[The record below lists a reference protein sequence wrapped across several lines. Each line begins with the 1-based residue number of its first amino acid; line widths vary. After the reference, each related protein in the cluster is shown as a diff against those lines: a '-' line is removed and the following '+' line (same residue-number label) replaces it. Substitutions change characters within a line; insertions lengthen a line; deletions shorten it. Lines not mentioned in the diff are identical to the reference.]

1 MSDMQGDQSESPLA
15 ISHPMPALRL
25 NQRDVELNMLRQDGS
40 IEGPESPTLA
50 SSRPPAGTRWIRPL
64 RGGAG
69 ILLLALAWLGLLTI
83 VFLIHAAIHDEPL
96 KLWPLG
102 IQSVLPLIE
111 LLGVIWLG
119 IAVAMSLLVGA
130 FLLWLALT
138 VRGW

>member
-1 MSDMQGDQSESPLA
+1 MSDTQGNQSDGSLA

-40 IEGPESPTLA
+40 LEEPES
-50 SSRPPAGTRWIRPL
+50 SSRSPTGTRWIRPL
-64 RGGAG
+64 RGVAG

-83 VFLIHAAIHDEPL
+83 VLLIHAATHDEPL

-102 IQSVLPLIE
+102 IQSVPPLIE

-119 IAVAMSLLVGA
+119 VAVAMSLLVGA

>member
-1 MSDMQGDQSESPLA
+1 MSDTQGNQPDSSLA

-40 IEGPESPTLA
+40 IEEPKSSNLA
-50 SSRPPAGTRWIRPL
+50 SSRPPNGTRSIRLL
-64 RGGAG
+64 RGVAG

-83 VFLIHAAIHDEPL
+83 VLLIHAATHDEPL

-102 IQSVLPLIE
+102 IPSVLPLIE

-119 IAVAMSLLVGA
+119 VAVAMSLLVGA